1 MNHFELFGI
10 PQGFN
15 IDKELLSK
23 KYVVLQK
30 KYHPDFFSQ
39 ATTEEK
45 EEALQLSSQ
54 VNNAYKIFQHQE
66 ATIKYVLQL
75 HQLLE
80 EEEKYQL
87 PPAFLME
94 MMELN
99 EEMME
104 GNENI
109 AGRVDQ
115 INKEIYEVVKPVID
129 NYQEGITSKEELL
142 QIKNYYYQK
151 KYLNRITEQLNG
163 ML

>member
-1 MNHFELFGI
+1 MNYFELFDLPVGLT
-10 PQGFN
+10 
-15 IDKELLSK
+15 IDKNILSK
-23 KYVVLQK
+23 KYIALQK
-30 KYHPDFFSQ
+30 KYHPDFYSNEN
-39 ATTEEK
+39 AEDK

-54 VNNAYKIFQHQE
+54 VNNAYKIFQNQD

-75 HQLLE
+75 HELLE
-80 EEEKYQL
+80 EEEKYTL

-99 EEMME
+99 EALME
-104 GNENI
+104 GAVDI
-109 AGRVDQ
+109 ASKVEQ

-142 QIKNYYYQK
+142 QVKNYYYQK
-151 KYLNRITEQLNG
+151 KYLNRITAQLNG